1 MLRKIININ
10 CLMTFLVVGIHASY
24 RISPI
29 AEYDS
34 IENILP
40 RYVNVLCDMAVP
52 TFFSISAYLFFL
64 RFQMSNY
71 IKKLRGRIKSLLI
84 PYFIFS
90 ALGFIL
96 INGKL
101 LLKGE
106 SLKIHNAMD
115 VLSSLLWADFNPP
128 IWYLLTLFSFVIVT
142 PLLYFLLK
150 GKQAKL
156 FVFVL
161 SIISYMVNICFDIPY
176 SNLIFWLPVII
187 PFSYLGINRKNIFN
201 ETFIKS
207 RTIRSLVLFLT
218 ILLPIFFVGA
228 NEHSNSYYTYRIL
241 SPFFILLLC
250 SDMFDFKPF
259 GWAKYTFMVYLSHS
273 LILVLLE
280 HFQVHNLGCGLIK
293 WCIVFILCLLI
304 SGGVRKLLPNLFGVL
319 NGGR

>member
-1 MLRKIININ
+1 
-10 CLMTFLVVGIHASY
+10 MTFLVVGIHASY

-34 IENILP
+34 IDAILP

-64 RFQMSNY
+64 RFQMSDY

-90 ALGFIL
+90 ALGLFL
-96 INGKL
+96 TNGKL

-106 SLKIHNAMD
+106 SLKVHNAMD

-150 GKQAKL
+150 GKYAKV

-161 SIISYMVNICFDIPY
+161 SIISYTINIRFDIPY
-176 SNLIFWLPVII
+176 SNLTFWLPVII

-207 RTIRSLVLFLT
+207 RAIRYLALFLT
-218 ILLPIFFVGA
+218 TLLPLFFVGA
-228 NEHSNSYYTYRIL
+228 NEHSNCYYTYRIL
-241 SPFFILLLC
+241 SPFFVLLLC
-250 SDMFDFKPF
+250 SDIFDFKPF

-280 HFQVHNLGCGLIK
+280 HFQVYSLGSGLMK
-293 WCIVFILCLLI
+293 WSIVFLLCLLI
-304 SGGVRKLLPNLFGVL
+304 SGGAKKLLPKLYGVL

>member
-1 MLRKIININ
+1 
-10 CLMTFLVVGIHASY
+10 MTFLVVGIHASY

-29 AEYDS
+29 VGHDS
-34 IENILP
+34 LYAILP

-64 RFQMSNY
+64 RFQMSDY
-71 IKKLRGRIKSLLI
+71 IKKLRGRVKSLLI
-84 PYFIFS
+84 PYIIFS
-90 ALGFIL
+90 ALGFFL

-106 SLKIHNAMD
+106 SPKVHNAMD

-142 PLLYFLLK
+142 PLLYFVLK
-150 GKQAKL
+150 GKQAKI

-161 SIISYMVNICFDIPY
+161 SIISYTINICFDIPY
-176 SNLIFWLPVII
+176 SNLLFWLPVII

-201 ETFIKS
+201 ETFIKN
-207 RTIRSLVLFLT
+207 RAIRYLALFLT
-218 ILLPIFFVGA
+218 ILLPIFFVCA
-228 NEHSNSYYTYRIL
+228 NEHSGSYYTYRML
-241 SPFFILLLC
+241 APFLVLLC
-250 SDMFDFKPF
+250 SDVFDFKPF

-280 HFQVHNLGCGLIK
+280 HFQVYSLESGFIK
-293 WCIVFILCLLI
+293 WSIVFLLCLLI
-304 SGGVRKLLPNLFGVL
+304 SGGVKKFLPKLYGVL

>member
-1 MLRKIININ
+1 MLRKIVNIN

-34 IENILP
+34 LYAILP
-40 RYVNVLCDMAVP
+40 RYVNVICDMAVP

-64 RFQMSNY
+64 RFQMSDY
-71 IKKLRGRIKSLLI
+71 IKKLRGRVKSLLI
-84 PYFIFS
+84 PYIIFS
-90 ALGFIL
+90 ALGFFL

-106 SLKIHNAMD
+106 SPKVHNAMD

-142 PLLYFLLK
+142 PLLYFVLK
-150 GKQAKL
+150 GKQAKI

-161 SIISYMVNICFDIPY
+161 SIISYTINICFDIPY
-176 SNLIFWLPVII
+176 SNLLFWLPVII

-201 ETFIKS
+201 ETFI
-207 RTIRSLVLFLT
+207 RNRAIRYLALFLT
-218 ILLPIFFVGA
+218 ILLPIFFVRA
-228 NEHSNSYYTYRIL
+228 NEHSGSYYTYRML
-241 SPFFILLLC
+241 APFLVLLC
-250 SDMFDFKPF
+250 SDVFDFRPF

-280 HFQVHNLGCGLIK
+280 HFQVYSLESGFIK
-293 WCIVFILCLLI
+293 WSIVFLLCLLI
-304 SGGVRKLLPNLFGVL
+304 SGGVKKILPKLYGVL